1 MAFQGVGT
9 GFNITASS
17 SAAAGVCMPLK
28 TQYVRVV
35 TGIATAHVAFGTD
48 PTAAATD
55 TVVTNQQPEIISIQ
69 QPHSAVF
76 TEATIPSNGD
86 AVTGFT
92 TITLAQGY
100 GHQFTLGSLVGLTV
114 QTGTGSTQDQT
125 YWNLSDLIVTNV
137 QTLNRGNNY
146 VNKLTLSGASIVAR
160 RAAAAG
166 GINTAL
172 TTGNTLL
179 ARSAFKAS
187 AYTGGVEGTVYI
199 QPVQISGG

>member
-9 GFNITASS
+9 GFNITATS

-86 AVTGFT
+86 GAVGFT
-92 TITLAQGY
+92 TITLAEGY
-100 GHQFTLGSLVGLTV
+100 GNQFTLGSLVGLTV

-137 QTLNRGNNY
+137 QTSNKGNNF

-172 TTGNTLL
+172 TTGNTLI
-179 ARSAFKAS
+179 ARSEFKAS
-187 AYTGGVEGTVYI
+187 AYTGGVQGTVYI